1 MPTIENAV
9 DGCVGIHAAFWQEN
23 DEHQRQEAVRVVEGR
38 LRALQAMSE
47 ELFEFAR
54 LQDEAN
60 PLALTEVRV
69 DHVLEETIVGMR
81 ALLQKNR
88 SSFRST

>member
-1 MPTIENAV
+1 MML
-9 DGCVGIHAAFWQEN
+9 
-23 DEHQRQEAVRVVEGR
+23 EGR

-54 LQDEAN
+54 LQDGAN
-60 PLALTEVRV
+60 PLVLTEVRV

-81 ALLQKNR
+81 ALLQKKNR